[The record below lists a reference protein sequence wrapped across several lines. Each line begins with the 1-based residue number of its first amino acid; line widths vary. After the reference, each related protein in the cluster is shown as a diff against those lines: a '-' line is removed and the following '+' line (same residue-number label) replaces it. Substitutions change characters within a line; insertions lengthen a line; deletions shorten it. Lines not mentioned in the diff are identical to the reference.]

1 MVEFE
6 IGVVYKKHSKHFIA
20 VATSTLVSCKGGN
33 LYEVKPSTR
42 YKAVRSISVEDLCES
57 WNVSLRQFDTMM
69 ADYLKP
75 QGELKTRPRGPR
87 VSKGDDEEYWRRHRT
102 GRIARINP

>member
-6 IGVVYKKHSKHFIA
+6 IGVVYKKHSKYFIA
-20 VATSTLVSCKGGN
+20 VDTSMLVSCRGGN

-42 YKAVRSISVEDLCES
+42 YKAIRSISVEDICES
-57 WNVSLRQFDTMM
+57 WGVSLGQFDTMM

-87 VSKGDDEEYWRRHRT
+87 VGKDDEEEYWRSHRT
-102 GRIARINP
+102 GRIARISQ